1 MEYEKSILLQQLDKN
16 GNIHKL
22 FPITKTKN
30 VYDENEQSLDKIL
43 NKKVDKV
50 DGKTLTTNDLTNELK
65 QDYDAAAS
73 NTHTHTNKE
82 VLDKITI
89 AYTKTEQDRI
99 KALEDNVGNIGELL
113 DIINGEVIE

>member
-22 FPITKTKN
+22 FPITKIKN
-30 VYDENEQSLDKIL
+30 VYDENELSLDKIL

-50 DGKTLTTNDLTNELK
+50 EGKTLTTNDLTNELK
-65 QDYDAAAS
+65 QKYDNAAEDS
-73 NTHTHTNKE
+73 HTHTNKE
-82 VLDKITI
+82 ILDNITI
-89 AYTKTEQDRI
+89 AYTETEQKRI
-99 KALEDNVGNIGELL
+99 EKLEENVGNIGELL

>member
-30 VYDENEQSLDKIL
+30 VYDENELSLDKIL
-43 NKKVDKV
+43 NNKVDKIS
-50 DGKTLTTNDLTNELK
+50 GKTLTTNDLTNELK
-65 QDYDAAAS
+65 QSYDTAAT

-82 VLDKITI
+82 ILDKITI

-99 KALEDNVGNIGELL
+99 KKLENDVGNIGELL